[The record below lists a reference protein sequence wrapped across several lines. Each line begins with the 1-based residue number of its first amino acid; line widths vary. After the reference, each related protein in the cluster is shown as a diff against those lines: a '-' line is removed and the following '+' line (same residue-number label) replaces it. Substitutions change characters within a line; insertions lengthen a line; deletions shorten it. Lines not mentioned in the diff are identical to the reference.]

1 MRVLGSPLIAGLGAL
16 LALPAI
22 GLLTAALG
30 GPSTAETWRNY
41 LANVLPSATLNSLI
55 LVVGVALGTM
65 TVGTG
70 AAWLVERYSFRGR
83 DTLAWMLMLPLAI
96 PAYVSAYAITD
107 AVAYAGPVQS
117 GLRRIFGW
125 EKGDYWF
132 PDFHSLGGGIVL
144 FTLALYPYVYL
155 LARDAF
161 GARNVQ
167 LVDAARTLGLSAR
180 QAFWRV
186 AIPAAHPAIIGG
198 ALLVMMETLADF
210 GAVSYLGIDTF
221 TVSIFRSWFNM
232 GDKAAAAQLSLMLL
246 AVVVVVVLLERQ
258 VHRNARFALSRT
270 AQRTARVRLTG
281 RRGAWVALLCA
292 LPCVLGFLLPIGL
305 LLRLMFNEGSLALA
319 PGLGR
324 AVFDALRLASLV
336 ALIAVCLA
344 TAVGLWLRR
353 LRGRHAHH
361 ALRLSTFLHRGLA
374 FGYAVPGAVLA
385 VGLLTPLAALDRSFG
400 SLLLT
405 GSIAAAVIGALIRF
419 YGVAANGI
427 DAALARLPATVDDAT
442 RAMGVHGLDAFKRV
456 YAPILS
462 RSLGTC
468 ALLVFVDTLKE
479 LPATLS
485 LRPFNFDTL
494 ATLTYTLTKD
504 ERLAEAALPSLLIV
518 AISVVPIIIL
528 NRRHR

>member
-1 MRVLGSPLIAGLGAL
+1 MPGSALMLGLGVL
-16 LALPAI
+16 LALPVI
-22 GLLTAALG
+22 GLLSAALRG
-30 GPSTAETWRNY
+30 HSSADTWHNY
-41 LANVLPSATLNSLI
+41 LANVLPNAALNSLL
-55 LVVGVALGTM
+55 LVAGVALGTM
-65 TVGTG
+65 VVGTG
-70 AAWLVERYSFRGR
+70 AAWLIERYSFRGR
-83 DTLAWMLMLPLAI
+83 DTLAWVLMLPLAI

-107 AVAYAGPVQS
+107 ALAYAGPVQS
-117 GLRRIFGW
+117 GLRVLFNW
-125 EKGDYWF
+125 QKGDYWF
-132 PDFHSLGGGIVL
+132 PDVHSLGGGIAL

-161 GARNVQ
+161 GERNVQ

-198 ALLVMMETLADF
+198 VLLVMMETLADF

-246 AVVVVVVLLERQ
+246 CVVMVVVLLERQ
-258 VHRNARFALSRT
+258 VHRNARFALT
-270 AQRTARVRLTG
+270 RTARRTARIRLAG
-281 RRGAWVALLCA
+281 WRSAWVAVLCA
-292 LPCVLGFLLPIGL
+292 TPCVLGFVVPIGL
-305 LLRLMFNEGSLALA
+305 LLRLMLAEGSLALA

-324 AVFDALRLASLV
+324 AVFDALRLATLV
-336 ALIAVCLA
+336 AMIAVCLA
-344 TAVGLWLRR
+344 TAVGLWLRW
-353 LRGRHAHH
+353 LRGRHARK
-361 ALRLSTFLHRGLA
+361 AFSAATFAHRGLA

-385 VGLLTPLAALDRSFG
+385 VGLLTPLAALDRGMG

-405 GSIAAAVIGALIRF
+405 GSIAAAAIGALIRF

-427 DAALARLPATVDDAT
+427 DAALARLPSTVDDAT
-442 RAMGVHGLDAFKRV
+442 RAMGVHGYEAFRRV

-518 AISVVPIIIL
+518 AMSMVPITIL
-528 NRRHR
+528 NRKQG